1 MQTVLYQNNAFGPA
15 IRNYLKQTRSHLLK
29 N

>member
-1 MQTVLYQNNAFGPA
+1 MQTVLYQNSAFGPA
-15 IRNYLKQTRSHLLK
+15 IRNYLKHYHSNSLK